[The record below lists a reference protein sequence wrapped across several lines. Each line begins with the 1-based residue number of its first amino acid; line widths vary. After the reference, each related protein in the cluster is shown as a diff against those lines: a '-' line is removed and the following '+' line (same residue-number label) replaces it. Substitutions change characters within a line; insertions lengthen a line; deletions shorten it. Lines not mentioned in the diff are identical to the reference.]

1 MKCLEQYVR
10 SAIYF
15 KNRFCIHKYD
25 AKAKK
30 EQNFVGLLDSLLLT
44 YVILQIQVFI
54 YVSSLLRKLI

>member
-1 MKCLEQYVR
+1 MRRFNQCSRGKCESNTFVYLVTYMKCLEQYVG

-30 EQNFVGLLDSLLLT
+30 EQTLLDC
-44 YVILQIQVFI
+44 
-54 YVSSLLRKLI
+54 